1 MILWM
6 AAAFCAF
13 LVKGLCGFANTLV
26 FTSLLS
32 FGTANIE
39 ITPVDL
45 LLGYPP
51 NLIMAFRGRKQLQA
65 GVILPLVALIVSGDL
80 VGALLLKNVNVTAVR
95 IVFGAAVIVVA
106 LQMLARQLRPS
117 PKKKGSPAALAFIG
131 LLSGVMSGLFG
142 VAALM
147 VAYVSRRTENS
158 EAMKANI
165 SAVFAA
171 DNSFRLILYLTMGI
185 VTLSSLKTA
194 LMLLP
199 AALLGL
205 FAGVKCSGRLKETHV
220 RLLVILLLIISG
232 AVLIAKNL

>member
-1 MILWM
+1 MLLWLI
-6 AAAFCAF
+6 AAFCAF
-13 LVKGLCGFANTLV
+13 FVKGICGFANTLV
-26 FTSLLS
+26 FTSMLS

-51 NLIMAFRGRKQLQA
+51 NLIVMLRGRKKLQWK
-65 GVILPLVALIVSGDL
+65 VILPLITLILTGDAA
-80 VGALLLKNVNVTAVR
+80 GAFLLKNVNVGSVR
-95 IVFGAAVIVVA
+95 VLFGAAVIAVA
-106 LQMLARQLRPS
+106 IEMLTREYRP
-117 PKKKGSPAALAFIG
+117 KAKGSPILLALIG

-147 VAYVSRRTENS
+147 VAYVTRMTEDS

-171 DNSFRLILYLTMGI
+171 DNTFRLILYLFLGI
-185 VTLSSLKTA
+185 ITLSSLKTA
-194 LMLLP
+194 ALLLP

-205 FAGVKCSGRLKETHV
+205 FCGIQLSGRLPEKFIK
-220 RLLVILLLIISG
+220 RLVFLVLLLSG
-232 AVLIAKNL
+232 IMLILKNV